1 MAEKSLLNIGDRA
14 LVGQKTARERV
25 GRILNSGRLGH
36 SYLLTG
42 PSGSGKKALAL
53 AFAEAI
59 NGINNLSTL
68 GNLARSKKSSWFN
81 HPDIHMFL
89 PIPSKLNLEEM
100 RSRLQMLNEDPYE
113 IVDFSIR
120 PSLDQES
127 SENRQTFYPID
138 YFRDSIKPVTMVKP
152 NEGEKTIIILDEV
165 DRMKKEAAN
174 AFLKL
179 LEEPSPNLM
188 FILTASHPENLLP
201 TVISRCQ
208 IVQLQPLTPDEIEQ
222 GLVELDGKNEENA
235 RYLARISDGNFALT
249 RFYDIDT
256 LKQTREE
263 IIAFLRNSYQN
274 NAPELIAIIE
284 EWNGR
289 FNIEGKHGLLNI
301 METFIRDLIIYKAT
315 ESEEAITNIDQI
327 KVIKNFVQ
335 SLKKARL
342 EEMIN
347 EIQKL
352 KPALLQNVQFK
363 YILTVLAFRFRA
375 LMLGNQPFIDSADAW
390 KHIPAF
396 DSQY

>member
-1 MAEKSLLNIGDRA
+1 MAEQTSLNIGDRG
-14 LVGQKTARERV
+14 LVGQDRARERIR
-25 GRILNSGRLGH
+25 RILSSGRMGH
-36 SYLLTG
+36 AYLLTG
-42 PSGSGKKALAL
+42 PAGSGKKALAL

-59 NGINNLSTL
+59 NGVSNLTEL
-68 GNLARSKKSSWFN
+68 GELSRSRKSSWFN

-100 RSRLQMLNEDPYE
+100 RSRLQMLDEDPYE

-120 PSLDQES
+120 PSLEQES

-138 YFRDSIKPVTMVKP
+138 YFRETIKPAAMLKP
-152 NEGEKTIIILDEV
+152 NEGEKTIIVLDEV

-188 FILTASHPENLLP
+188 FVLTSSHPENLLS
-201 TVISRCQ
+201 TIISRCQ
-208 IVQLQPLTPDEIEQ
+208 IVQLQPLTAGEIER
-222 GLVELDGKNEENA
+222 GLIELDGQNEKNA

-263 IIAFLRNSYQN
+263 IITFLRSAYRNK
-274 NAPELIAIIE
+274 APDLIEIIE

-289 FNIEGKHGLLNI
+289 FNIEGKHGLMNI
-301 METFIRDLIIYKAT
+301 IETFVRDLIIYKAT
-315 ESEEAITNIDQI
+315 RNEEAITNIDQI
-327 KVIKNFVQ
+327 EVIKNIVG
-335 SLKKARL
+335 SLQNARL
-342 EEMIN
+342 EDMIN
-347 EIQKL
+347 EIAKL
-352 KPALLQNVQFK
+352 KPSLLQNVQFK
-363 YILTVLAFRFRA
+363 YILTVLAFRFRS
-375 LMLGNQPFIDSADAW
+375 LMSGRQPYIDSGDTW

-396 DSQY
+396 ESQE